1 MSERATDFETVI
13 LPYRARLLARALQ
26 LTGNSA
32 DAADLVQ
39 DTLEQAFKKLEQF
52 LPGTNAGAWV
62 QVILERKFIDHWR
75 RKCKHEHRL
84 KAAAL
89 FIYPDGE
96 TIDPPAWKQYTGDEL
111 SAAMWRL
118 PSRLRR
124 VYELRCVAGLSYE
137 EIAVRL
143 GIPRGTVGTH
153 IWRARRELRARLE
166 GLADVPAAAA
176 PGGAPMRECRRP
188 RSSTARQSRQA
199 G

>member
-1 MSERATDFETVI
+1 MNHPTSDFEAVI

-39 DTLEQAFKKLEQF
+39 DTLEQAFKKLAQF
-52 LPGTNAGAWV
+52 LPGTNARAWV
-62 QVILERKFIDHWR
+62 HVILERKFIDHWR
-75 RKCKHEHRL
+75 RKRKHEHQL

-96 TIDPPAWKQYTGDEL
+96 KIEPLTWQQHTADEL
-111 SAAMWRL
+111 SVAMRHL
-118 PSRLRR
+118 PSRLRQ

-153 IWRARRELRARLE
+153 IWRARRELRAKLE
-166 GLADVPAAAA
+166 SPADIAAAA
-176 PGGAPMRECRRP
+176 DPDGTPIQKCRRS
-188 RSSTARQSRQA
+188 SSTTTRRIQQA
-199 G
+199 D